1 MPLFQALVT
10 ETMAMRRWYFVRA
23 KNREA
28 AHIKLDDGETV
39 EEQDIP
45 NSAEVLCRVVD
56 TGTIERVVQQRQTA
70 KPSVP
75 CDCQLSGQ
83 FCSGV
88 PGILA
93 QVANCHVVPSCKVQR
108 CDACQRYASDQ
119 AAHDRL
125 VELGMA

>member
-10 ETMAMRRWYFVRA
+10 ETTAMRRWYFVRA
-23 KNREA
+23 KNREG

-39 EEQDIP
+39 GEQDIP

-56 TGTIERVVQQRQTA
+56 PDTIQRVAQQRPAA

-75 CDCQLSGQ
+75 CDCQLPGQ

-93 QVANCHVVPSCKVQR
+93 QVANCHVVPGGKVQR
-108 CDACQRYASDQ
+108 CDACERYASDQ
-119 AAHDRL
+119 AAHNKL
-125 VELGMA
+125 AELGMA